1 MHLTPCSGTGARLSL
16 IPMIRSTLLAMV
28 ASAIVA
34 GPSYAQDA
42 PLRGPRKVDPRWH
55 ALVGATVHTE
65 PGVVLEDATVVF
77 RDGLIVSV
85 EAGGAAPNGAEVWDY
100 TGLHLHAGF
109 LEPYAPVSARSQ
121 EGLGEHW
128 QTNMV
133 RPERTVLDGDRLGD
147 GEREELRSLG
157 FTSALVVPDEGVF
170 RGRGAVVALGE
181 SATDTA
187 AASAEVIREDAVQ
200 GMAFS
205 TAGWGQDGILR
216 YPTSEMGAIALA
228 RQTFMDADWFARSKD
243 VEGASSAAGEPVQ
256 PARALEALLDGSQP
270 LLFAS
275 RSELQ
280 LLRAARLASEF
291 DRSMIA
297 VGTGTEFRRLD
308 AVVATGLPLI
318 IPFAFPE
325 APDVSTAAK
334 AEQHSLRALAGW
346 EQAPTNLA
354 RLLRA
359 GATVALT
366 TDRLEKRKDFTE
378 HLARAMEHGVAPDD
392 ALRAL
397 TTTPAGLL
405 GVGDRLGRVAPGM
418 LAHIVVREGAPFA
431 GDGKVRDVWV
441 GGRRFRVNKA
451 APPSVDGT
459 YDVTFGSLGGFGA
472 ADGTLTIE
480 DRESLLVTVGDA
492 EIEARKVRFADHH
505 VHFHFRGGDLKTEG
519 VFTGTGLF
527 DGGVLH
533 GVLAGPDGKPSSF
546 TATPRPAE
554 ADAPDEASEVE
565 AEDEAPV
572 ETEAEPEDDMDLA
585 EVELQL
591 PFGAYGRTATAPQ
604 ETVIF
609 EGATVWTGGE
619 AGIVEGAT
627 VVIEAGSVRFVGP
640 PELAPRPEGA
650 RVFDATGLHITPG
663 LIDCHSH
670 TGIGGGVNEVGR
682 RVTSEVRIADVI
694 DPDDISFYRQLAGG
708 LTAANQL
715 HGSANAIGGQNSVV
729 KLRWG
734 VAHPDQM
741 RLEGAP
747 QGIKFALGENPKRVA
762 AGTEIPDEYP
772 QTRMGVEALIRD
784 RLTAGREYRSSL
796 ERYEALGSW
805 ERRMTM
811 PPRRDLELEALGEI
825 VAGERLIH
833 CHSYRQDEILMLA
846 RIAQEFGF
854 KIGTFQHVLEGY
866 KVAEA
871 VGASALGASTFSDW
885 WAYKFEVVDA
895 IPHNAALM
903 TDVGVNVSINS
914 DSDEH
919 ARRLNTEAGK
929 AVKHG
934 GLDPHDALKL
944 VTLNPAIQL
953 GVGDRIGSLEPGK
966 DADLAVWSG
975 DPLSYR
981 TRCLSTWVDGREL
994 YSEAAD
1000 LALAVEAETERQRII
1015 QKLLTED
1022 VGVAKASPADG
1033 EEADKPA
1040 SRELAELRDEME
1052 ALWRSG
1058 SDPDLARPGVC
1069 GCFDVLFEEAAA
1081 RAARTR

>member
-1 MHLTPCSGTGARLSL
+1 
-16 IPMIRSTLLAMV
+16 MIRSTLLAV
-28 ASAIVA
+28 AAAAAFAS
-34 GPSYAQDA
+34 PSFAQDA

-55 ALVGATVHTE
+55 ALVGATLHPE
-65 PGVVLEDATVVF
+65 PGVVVENATIVV
-77 RDGLIVSV
+77 RDGLIISV
-85 EAGGAAPNGAEVWDY
+85 EPGGAPPEGAEVWDY
-100 TGLHLHAGF
+100 TGLHVHAGF
-109 LEPYAPVSARSQ
+109 LESYAPVSAESQ

-133 RPERTVLDGDRLGD
+133 RPERTVLDGDRLSD
-147 GEREELRSLG
+147 SARKELRSLG
-157 FTSALVVPDEGVF
+157 FTSALIVPDSGVL
-170 RGRGAVVALGE
+170 RGRGAVVALGDPGSDTE
-181 SATDTA
+181 AATR
-187 AASAEVIREDAVQ
+187 EVIAEDAVH
-200 GMAFS
+200 GMSFS

-228 RQTFMDADWFARSKD
+228 RQTFMDAEWYARSRD
-243 VEGASSAAGEPVQ
+243 VEGESSAAGEPVQ
-256 PARALEALLDGSQP
+256 PARALDALLDEGSP
-270 LLFAS
+270 LLFAA

-280 LLRAARLASEF
+280 LIRAARLAAEF

-308 AVVATGLPLI
+308 AVVGTGLPLVV
-318 IPFAFPE
+318 PVAFPD

-334 AEQHSLRALAGW
+334 AEQHSLRTLAGW

-354 RLLRA
+354 RLMRA

-366 TDRLEKRKDFTE
+366 TYRLESKKDFPE
-378 HLARAMEHGVAPDD
+378 HLASAMEHGVDTEE

-397 TTTPAGLL
+397 TTTPAKLL
-405 GVGDRLGRVAPGM
+405 GVEDRVGRVAAGM
-418 LAHIVVREGAPFA
+418 LAHLVVREGMPFA
-431 GDGKVRDVWV
+431 KDGKVRDVWV

-451 APPSVDGT
+451 APPAIDGD
-459 YDVTFGSLGGFGA
+459 YDVSFTGLGGLGA
-472 ADGTLTIE
+472 VQGTLTIE
-480 DRESLLVTVGDA
+480 GRESLAVTIGDD
-492 EIEARKVRFADHH
+492 EIEAQKERFGDHH
-505 VHFHFRGGDLKTEG
+505 VHFHFRGGDVKADG

-527 DGGVLH
+527 DDGTLH
-533 GVLAGPDGKPSSF
+533 GVLTGPDGTSTSF
-546 TATPRPAE
+546 TATPRAAEEETTEEPEEEITEEEPAE
-554 ADAPDEASEVE
+554 DAS
-565 AEDEAPV
+565 
-572 ETEAEPEDDMDLA
+572 A
-585 EVELQL
+585 EVPLVDRALPL
-591 PFGAYGRTATAPQ
+591 PFGAYGRMEAAAQ

-609 EGATVWTGGE
+609 EGATVWTAAD

-627 VVIEAGSVRFVGP
+627 VVIEGGRIRYVGP
-640 PELAPRPEGA
+640 AELAPRPEGA
-650 RVFDATGLHITPG
+650 RVFDARGLHITPG
-663 LIDCHSH
+663 IIDCHSH
-670 TGIGGGVNEVGR
+670 TGISGGVNEVGR

-729 KLRWG
+729 KVRWG
-734 VAHPDQM
+734 ADHPDDM
-741 RLEGAP
+741 RIEGAP

-762 AGTEIPDEYP
+762 AGTDIPDEYP

-784 RLTAGREYRSSL
+784 RLTAGAEYHAAWK
-796 ERYEALGSW
+796 RYEALGSW
-805 ERRMTM
+805 ERRTTM

-903 TDVGVNVSINS
+903 TEVGVNVSINS

-934 GLDPHDALKL
+934 GLEPHEALKL

-953 GVGDRIGSLEPGK
+953 GVGDRIGSLEAGK
-966 DADLAVWSG
+966 DADIAIWSG

-994 YSEAAD
+994 FSEASD
-1000 LALAVEAETERQRII
+1000 LELAVQAETERQRII
-1015 QKLLTED
+1015 QKILVSD
-1022 VGVAKASPADG
+1022 VGVAKAKSEGD
-1033 EEADKPA
+1033 EAETKPA
-1040 SRELAELRDEME
+1040 TRELAQLRDEME

-1058 SDPDLARPGVC
+1058 SDPSLARPGVC
-1069 GCFDVLFEEAAA
+1069 GCFDVLYEEAAA
-1081 RAARTR
+1081 RAARTK

>member
-1 MHLTPCSGTGARLSL
+1 
-16 IPMIRSTLLAMV
+16 MIRSTLLVMV
-28 ASAIVA
+28 ASAAVA

-42 PLRGPRKVDPRWH
+42 PLRGPRKIDPRWH

-65 PGVVLEDATVVF
+65 PGVVLENATVVV
-77 RDGLIVSV
+77 REGLIVSV
-85 EAGGAAPNGAEVWDY
+85 EAGGAAPDGAEVWDY
-100 TGLHLHAGF
+100 TGLHLHAGL
-109 LEPYAPVSARSQ
+109 LESYAPVPARSQ

-133 RPERTVLDGDRLGD
+133 RPERTVLDGDRLADGD
-147 GEREELRSLG
+147 REELRSLG
-157 FTSALVVPDEGVF
+157 FTAALIVPDEGVL
-170 RGRGAVVALGE
+170 RGRGAVVALGDP
-181 SATDTA
+181 ATDTET
-187 AASAEVIREDAVQ
+187 ASAEVIRNDVAQ

-205 TAGWGQDGILR
+205 TAGWGQDGVLR

-228 RQTFMDADWFARSKD
+228 RQAFMDADWFARSKD
-243 VEGASSAAGEPVQ
+243 VGEVSTAAGEPVQ
-256 PARALEALLDGSQP
+256 PARALEALVDGTQP

-318 IPFAFPE
+318 VPVAFPE
-325 APDVSTAAK
+325 APDVSTAAR
-334 AEQHSLRALAGW
+334 AEQHSLRTLAGW

-366 TDRLEKRKDFTE
+366 THRLEKRKDFTE
-378 HLARAMEHGVAPDD
+378 HLARAMEHGVGPED

-397 TTTPAGLL
+397 TTTPAALL
-405 GVGDRLGRVAPGM
+405 GLEDRLGRVAPGL
-418 LAHIVVREGAPFA
+418 LAHLVVREGEPFA
-431 GDGKVRDVWV
+431 EGGKVRDVWV

-451 APPSVDGT
+451 APPAVDGT
-459 YDVTFGSLGGFGA
+459 YDVTFGALGGFGA
-472 ADGTLTIE
+472 VDGTLSIEGRKTLVVTI
-480 DRESLLVTVGDA
+480 GDA
-492 EIEARKVRFADHH
+492 EIEAQKPRFADHH
-505 VHFHFRGGDLKTEG
+505 VHFHLRGGDLKADG

-527 DGGVLH
+527 DGGMLH
-533 GVLAGPDGKPSSF
+533 GVLTGPEGKPSSF
-546 TATPRPAE
+546 TATPRAAE
-554 ADAPDEASEVE
+554 TEGSSGASKEAADDGPTEDEETG
-565 AEDEAPV
+565 AEDE
-572 ETEAEPEDDMDLA
+572 ETGAEGEETGAEGEVKLA
-585 EVELQL
+585 ELALQL
-591 PFGAYGRTATAPQ
+591 PFGAYGRTAAAPQ

-609 EGATVWTGGE
+609 EGATVWTAAE
-619 AGIVEGAT
+619 AGRVDGAT
-627 VVIEAGSVRFVGP
+627 VVIEAGRIRFVGP

-734 VAHPDQM
+734 VAHPDEM

-762 AGTEIPDEYP
+762 AGTDVPDEYP

-784 RLTAGREYRSSL
+784 RLTAGREYREAW
-796 ERYEALGSW
+796 ERHDGLGSW
-805 ERRMTM
+805 ERRTTM
-811 PPRRDLELEALGEI
+811 PLRRDLELEALGEI

-871 VGASALGASTFSDW
+871 IGASALGASTFSDW

-919 ARRLNTEAGK
+919 ARRLNTEAAK

-934 GLDPHDALKL
+934 GLAPHEALKL
-944 VTLNPAIQL
+944 VTINPAIQL
-953 GVGDRIGSLEPGK
+953 GVADRIGSLEPGK

-981 TRCLSTWVDGREL
+981 TRCLSTFVDGREL
-994 YSEAAD
+994 YSESAD
-1000 LALAVEAETERQRII
+1000 LDLAVEAEAERQRII
-1015 QKLLTED
+1015 QKLLLED
-1022 VGVAKASPADG
+1022 VGVAKAEPDEDEEG
-1033 EEADKPA
+1033 EKPA

-1069 GCFDVLFEEAAA
+1069 GCFEVLYVEAAG

>member
-1 MHLTPCSGTGARLSL
+1 M
-16 IPMIRSTLLAMV
+16 
-28 ASAIVA
+28 
-34 GPSYAQDA
+34 
-42 PLRGPRKVDPRWH
+42 
-55 ALVGATVHTE
+55 GATVHTE
-65 PGVVLEDATVVF
+65 PGAVIENATVVI

-85 EAGGAAPNGAEVWDY
+85 EPGGGAPDGAEVWDY

-109 LEPYAPVSARSQ
+109 LEPFAPVAARSQ

-128 QTNMV
+128 QTKMI
-133 RPERTVLDGDRLGD
+133 RPERSVLDGDRLDD
-147 GEREELRSLG
+147 GEREDLRALG
-157 FTSALVVPDEGVF
+157 FTAALIVPDEGVL
-170 RGRGAVVALGE
+170 RGRGAVVALGDG
-181 SATDTA
+181 ANDTEA
-187 AASAEVIREDAVQ
+187 GSAEVILEDAVH

-205 TAGWGQDGILR
+205 TAGWGEDGVLR
-216 YPTSEMGAIALA
+216 YPTSEMGAIALL
-228 RQTFMDADWFARSKD
+228 RQVFLDADWFARSKD
-243 VEGASSAAGEPVQ
+243 VEGANAAAGEPVQ
-256 PARALEALLDGSQP
+256 PARALEAIFDGAQP
-270 LLFAS
+270 LLFAA

-297 VGTGTEFRRLD
+297 VGTGTEFRRIE
-308 AVVATGLPLI
+308 AVVGTGLPLI
-318 IPFAFPE
+318 VPVAFPE
-325 APDVSTAAK
+325 TPDVSTAAK
-334 AEQHSLRALAGW
+334 AEQHSLRTLAGW

-366 TDRLEKRKDFTE
+366 TNRLENRKDFGE
-378 HLARAMEHGVAPDD
+378 HLARAMEHGVSAED

-397 TTTPAGLL
+397 TTTPAELL
-405 GVGDRLGRVAPGM
+405 GVADRLGRVAPGM
-418 LAHIVVREGAPFA
+418 LAHIVVREGEPLAV
-431 GDGKVRDVWV
+431 DGKVRDVWV
-441 GGRRFRVNKA
+441 GGRRYRVNKA

-472 ADGTLTIE
+472 VDGSLRIE
-480 DRESLLVTVGDA
+480 NRESLVVSIGDA

-505 VHFHFRGGDLKTEG
+505 VHFHFRGGDLKSEG
-519 VFTGTGLF
+519 VFTGTALF
-527 DGGVLH
+527 DGGVAH
-533 GVLAGPDGKPSSF
+533 GVLTGPDGEPSSF
-546 TATPRPAE
+546 TATPRPVEGE
-554 ADAPDEASEVE
+554 ASGTGAEASE
-565 AEDEAPV
+565 EDAAADEGNSAGSDEV
-572 ETEAEPEDDMDLA
+572 ALA
-585 EVELQL
+585 DQALEL
-591 PFGAYGRTATAPQ
+591 PFGAYGRMAPAPQ

-609 EGATVWTGGE
+609 EGATVWTAAD
-619 AGIVEGAT
+619 AGKVEGAT
-627 VVIEAGSVRFVGP
+627 IVIDAGRIRFVGP

-650 RVFDATGLHITPG
+650 RVFDARGLHITPG
-663 LIDCHSH
+663 LVDCHSH
-670 TGIGGGVNEVGR
+670 TGISGGVNEVGR

-715 HGSANAIGGQNSVV
+715 HGSANAIGGQNAVV

-734 VAHPDQM
+734 VSHPDEM

-762 AGTEIPDEYP
+762 AGTEVPDEYP

-784 RLTAGREYRSSL
+784 RLTAGREYRAAW
-796 ERYEALGSW
+796 ERYESLGGW
-805 ERRMTM
+805 ERRATM
-811 PPRRDLELEALGEI
+811 PPRRELELEALGEI

-934 GLDPHDALKL
+934 GLDPHEALKL
-944 VTLNPAIQL
+944 VTINPAIQL
-953 GVGDRIGSLEPGK
+953 GVADRIGSLVPGK
-966 DADLAVWSG
+966 DADLAIWSG

-981 TRCLSTWVDGREL
+981 SRCLSTWVDGREL
-994 YSEAAD
+994 FSEAAD
-1000 LALAVEAETERQRII
+1000 LELAVEAETERQRII
-1015 QKLLTED
+1015 QKILLDE
-1022 VGVAKASPADG
+1022 VGVASAEAEEP
-1033 EEADKPA
+1033 EEAGKPA

-1058 SDPDLARPGVC
+1058 SDPGLARPGVC
-1069 GCFDVLFEEAAA
+1069 GCFDVLYEEAAA